1 MNAEYA
7 FVLED
12 RVHGD
17 FLTFRVV
24 VLLRRS
30 ADPADR
36 HKPKEH
42 KMTKTLTF
50 PYEDIELAYTVSG
63 NGPALILLHG
73 WPFHKASFR
82 KLLPLLEPHYTCYA
96 LDAAGM
102 GESGWSR
109 HTNFSFHGHVERVR
123 AFADRMKLAGYSVV
137 GHDTGG
143 TFARMLAVADAARV
157 DRIVA
162 IDTEVPGH
170 LPGVVPKLQ
179 WAFRRRGGRALFKA
193 ALGSKSVMRRWLGH
207 VGFFVDKRLIDDEY
221 MELFVT
227 SWLRSEHAYRGLL
240 EYLLGVDHSLVARLD
255 DLHAKIDAPMLFIWG
270 EKDGVFPVRRARE
283 MVARMPDKAG
293 LAVIGGAAFL
303 PHEEKPDEVAK
314 HILAFLDA
322 NVPVRLTAEKR

>member
-1 MNAEYA
+1 
-7 FVLED
+7 
-12 RVHGD
+12 
-17 FLTFRVV
+17 
-24 VLLRRS
+24 
-30 ADPADR
+30 
-36 HKPKEH
+36 
-42 KMTKTLTF
+42 MTDTQTF

-82 KLLPLLEPHYTCYA
+82 KLLPLLEPHFTCYA

-123 AFADRMKLAGYSVV
+123 AFADRMKLQKYSVI

-143 TFARMLAVADAARV
+143 TFARMLAVSDAARV
-157 DRIVA
+157 EKVVA

-179 WAFRRRGGRALFKA
+179 WAFRRRAGRALFKA
-193 ALGSKSVMRRWLGH
+193 ALGSTSLMRRWLGSA
-207 VGFFVDKRLIDDEY
+207 GFFVDKRLLDDEY
-221 MELFVT
+221 MDLFVT
-227 SWLRSEHAYRGLL
+227 SWLRSDHAYRGLL

-255 DLHAKIDAPMLFIWG
+255 ELHAKIEVPILFVWG

-283 MVARMPDKAG
+283 MVARMSGRAN
-293 LAVIGGAAFL
+293 LAVIGRAAFL
-303 PHEEKPDEVAK
+303 PHEEQPEEVARQV
-314 HILAFLDA
+314 LAFLGSSA
-322 NVPVRLTAEKR
+322 PVRLAGEAR